1 MIKSALIYI
10 KKEFDNEPVYN
21 KEYFFKKKIKSYVDE
36 VTDFYDKEVPK
47 VGSNYTYLVVISL
60 DSALKED
67 EN

>member
-1 MIKSALIYI
+1 MRWYIY
-10 KKEFDNEPVYN
+10 KKEFDNEAVYN
-21 KEYFFKKKIKSYVDE
+21 KEYLKKNIIKSYVDE
-36 VTDFYDKEVPK
+36 VAGFYSKEIPK